1 MDYRKVDPKLPS
13 NPANPTG
20 TQPIINE
27 ANRELVARYRKIQ
40 AQVNALIKSKN
51 LDVEQAQKLIASIA
65 LVLDYQLLGV
75 EPETEDDQALV
86 AWWFA
91 DYTEQANNEGLVA
104 AVAALALL
112 IGKSYKRSFEAAKF
126 SDLGLKRVELTNIAN
141 FAQFKE
147 LSEQAKADLTE
158 IVTTAIKNET
168 PIDEVKKQIADRLNV
183 SLGKAKN
190 IAQTAIPDAKREAL
204 YDEVV
209 LAQGKTK
216 DEIRMLWFSALTPTT
231 RAWHRSRHKRIYTIE
246 EVKRFYSKDGGKER
260 WNCKCWQVPCL
271 VDDEGKLI
279 ASPEFKATMRNQ
291 RKQWATE

>member
-1 MDYRKVDPKLPS
+1 MDYRKIDPQTPS

-20 TQPIINE
+20 TQPIIND

-40 AQVNALIKSKN
+40 AQVNALIKAKN

-65 LVLDYQLLGV
+65 LILDYQLLGI

-91 DYTEQANNEGLVA
+91 DYTEQANDEGLVA

-158 IVTTAIKNET
+158 IVTNAIKNDT

-204 YDEVV
+204 IAEVEE
-209 LAQGKTK
+209 AERATSKKTAL
-216 DEIRMLWFSALTPTT
+216 LWFSALKVTT
-231 RAWHRSRHKRIYTIE
+231 RRWHASRHGRVYTTQ
-246 EVKRFYSKDGGKER
+246 EVKAFYSRDGNKY
-260 WNCKCWQVPCL
+260 NCYCWQVPCL
-271 VDDEGKLI
+271 VDDEGNLI
-279 ASPEFKATMRNQ
+279 ASPEFKATMRSQ